1 MSENNKDEEKMKF
14 HIDKLLKAINENK
27 EENIILHSKGETV
40 NQLTKDY
47 VFQARITPL
56 FLASKLG
63 RTNAVEILLRKG
75 ADVNAVDELGRT
87 ALEAACDENYE
98 DVVDILLS
106 NGADPNTGGVDGL
119 RTPSSTC
126 LGGSI
131 KSRNASV
138 LQKLLDAGAHVKFSD
153 ETNRELDWPSQ
164 RFMSSGN
171 YLHFAL
177 REPCPDIVK
186 LLCKHGCDS
195 NARDDN
201 EETPLFLAVR
211 QLDFHSSRILLE
223 YGANPNIV
231 TDHGNTLSI
240 AAATVP
246 INKEMIRLLVEYGA
260 ELNIRERM
268 NRVPLALYLS
278 NFNINKDVSIVR
290 YLIQHGTILNESG
303 VEAEINWMLTRL
315 GQFKVVKM
323 AIEGGLDIHRLP
335 WLRTFVE
342 STPGRK
348 YWYTS
353 TEYNTEEEMTFR
365 KYVKPIIS
373 RPHCLSKLCCFDIRN
388 QLISVGSGAS
398 IAKDIEKLPLP
409 ELIKQYIFLEH
420 L

>member
-1 MSENNKDEEKMKF
+1 MSENNKDDQKMKF
-14 HIDKLLKAINENK
+14 HIDNLLKAINENE
-27 EENIILHSKGETV
+27 EENIILHSKRDTV

-47 VFQARITPL
+47 IFQARITPL

-63 RTNAVEILLRKG
+63 RTNAVEILLRQG

-87 ALEAACDENYE
+87 ALEAACEENYE

-106 NGADPNTGGVDGL
+106 SDADPNIGGVDGL

-138 LQKLLDAGAHVKFSD
+138 LKKLLDAGAHINLND

-164 RFMSSGN
+164 RVMSSGN

-177 REPCPDIVK
+177 REPCSDIVE

-211 QLDFHSSRILLE
+211 KLDFHSSRILLE

-231 TDHGNTLSI
+231 TDQGNTLSI

-246 INKEMIRLLVEYGA
+246 IKKEMIRLLVEYGA
-260 ELNIRERM
+260 ELNIRERT

-278 NFNINKDVSIVR
+278 NFNMNKDVSVVK
-290 YLIQHGTILNESG
+290 YLIQHGTILNEPG
-303 VEAEINWMLTRL
+303 VETEIDWMLTRL

-323 AIEGGLDIHRLP
+323 AIEGGIDIHRLP
-335 WLRTFVE
+335 WLRKFLE

-373 RPHCLSKLCCFDIRN
+373 RPHCLSKLCCFNIRN
-388 QLISVGSGAS
+388 QLISIGFGAS